1 MLVIFEDIF
10 HLWSWQQNRLYV
22 EIFTRRVCA
31 DRTRYFEPKR
41 DLFRTLILWFCAQTS
56 PEQKHCQKIQLTKL
70 FSDIYSCV

>member
-41 DLFRTLILWFCAQTS
+41 EHI
-56 PEQKHCQKIQLTKL
+56 
-70 FSDIYSCV
+70 FSEHSSYGFVPKPHQNKSIVKKYN